1 MSSSSSSSSSSSA
14 GGEQE
19 EEEEEEE
26 ETLTLTRTFSTN
38 DTTMRNAA
46 GGFSLGLL
54 ALLPPSITK
63 IKGKEEGGDPAVEE
77 GNPTILFH
85 NTISQKC
92 HRIDH
97 TSTHTHTHTNK
108 YKPSPRRRH
117 SYGHSVVVVV
127 VVGCSYIRTP
137 YPPII
142 DSLY

>member
-1 MSSSSSSSSSSSA
+1 MSSSSSSSSSSST
-14 GGEQE
+14 GGEQ
-19 EEEEEEE
+19 EEEE

-97 TSTHTHTHTNK
+97 TSTHTHTNK
-108 YKPSPRRRH
+108 YKTSPRRRH
-117 SYGHSVVVVV
+117 SYGHSVVFVV